1 MNLSTMLYKIY
12 RISFPL
18 ILLFL
23 ISACQTLSSKPT
35 WPTDLPP
42 RQIFVDAYLENRN
55 LENVET
61 AVLESHL
68 IWIQRFYQG
77 TLLDPNGWNQATEQF
92 LATRSNSRVK
102 KEVEQR
108 MYALGIEIANAWAQD
123 NHRRNIDN
131 TNVAIWGSALREA
144 AERNDHLAFIAK
156 VEEDVAKLIARE
168 ISAGEID
175 YERYYPDEDYG
186 NF

>member
-1 MNLSTMLYKIY
+1 MLYKIY

-18 ILLFL
+18 GLLFL
-23 ISACQTLSSKPT
+23 VSACQSWLTKPA

-42 RQIFVDAYLENRN
+42 RQVFVEAFLENRN
-55 LENVET
+55 LEQAEP

-68 IWIQRFYQG
+68 SWIQRFYQG
-77 TLLDPNGWNQATEQF
+77 TLLYPNGWNQATEQF
-92 LATRSNSRVK
+92 LATITDTRIK
-102 KEVEQR
+102 QEVEQR
-108 MYALGIEIANAWAQD
+108 MYALGIEIANEWAQD
-123 NHRRNIDN
+123 NHQRNIDN

-144 AERNDHLAFIAK
+144 AERNDHLAFISK
-156 VEEDVAKLIARE
+156 VEKDVAKLIARE

>member
-1 MNLSTMLYKIY
+1 MLYKIY
-12 RISFPL
+12 RISFL
-18 ILLFL
+18 LGLLFFVT
-23 ISACQTLSSKPT
+23 ACQSLSSRPA

-42 RQIFVDAYLENRN
+42 RQIFVDAYLENRS
-55 LENVET
+55 LDRVES
-61 AVLESHL
+61 AVLENHL
-68 IWIQRFYQG
+68 IWIQRFYNG
-77 TLLDPNGWNQATEQF
+77 TLLYPNGWNQATKQF
-92 LATRSNSRVK
+92 LQTISNSRTK

-108 MYALGIEIANAWAQD
+108 MYALGIEIANEWAQD
-123 NHRRNIDN
+123 NHQRNIDN

-144 AERNDHLAFIAK
+144 ADRNDHLAFIRK

-168 ISAGEID
+168 ISASEID